1 MLLTSAA
8 RSVSVAQGFSR
19 RAASTIASKYSKAVF
34 GAALAKSPATLNKV
48 AAELSTISN
57 TIKTQPETATFISN
71 PTLSQPE
78 REKGI
83 QSLLSK
89 VEGTGAKKDQTS
101 EITKNLLALL
111 SENGRLGET
120 EGVIE
125 GFNELYA
132 EHKGEL
138 TVTVTSAAAL
148 PKDVLTRLETTLKAS
163 QAAQKA
169 KVVKITN
176 KVNPTVL
183 GGLIVDFGDKTIDL
197 SAQSRVTK
205 LNNVLTQSV

>member
-48 AAELSTISN
+48 ATDLSGISN
-57 TIKTQPETATFISN
+57 AIKTQPEVATFISN
-71 PTLSQPE
+71 PTLSQQE

-83 QSLLSK
+83 LTLLSK
-89 VEGTGAKKDQTS
+89 VEGTGAKKDQAS

-125 GFNELYA
+125 GFNELFA

-138 TVTVTSAAAL
+138 TVTVTSAAPLA
-148 PKDVLTRLETTLKAS
+148 KDVLTRLETTLKAS

-176 KVNPTVL
+176 KV
-183 GGLIVDFGDKTIDL
+183 
-197 SAQSRVTK
+197 SQ
-205 LNNVLTQSV
+205 

>member
-1 MLLTSAA
+1 MLLAAATRSFASAN
-8 RSVSVAQGFSR
+8 GMSR
-19 RAASTIASKYSKAVF
+19 RAASTIATKYSKAVF
-34 GAALAKSPATLNKV
+34 GAALAKSPATLTKV
-48 AAELSTISN
+48 HTELSNVSSA
-57 TIKTQPETATFISN
+57 IKTQPEVAQFIGN
-71 PTLSQPE
+71 PTLSSQD
-78 REKGI
+78 REKGLQAI
-83 QSLLSK
+83 ITK
-89 VEGTGAKKDQTS
+89 VAGPKKDPVS

-111 SENGRLGET
+111 SENGRLAET

-125 GFNELYA
+125 GFNELFA
-132 EHKGEL
+132 EYKGEL
-138 TVTVTSAAAL
+138 TVTVTSATPL
-148 PKDVLTRLETTLKAS
+148 PRDTLTRLEATLKQS

-197 SAQSRVTK
+197 SVSSRVTK